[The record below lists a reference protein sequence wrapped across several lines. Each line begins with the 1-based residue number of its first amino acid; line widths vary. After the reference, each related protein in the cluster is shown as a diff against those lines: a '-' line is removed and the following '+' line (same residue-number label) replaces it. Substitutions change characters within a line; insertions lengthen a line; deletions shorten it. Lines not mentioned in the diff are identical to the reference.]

1 MAACE
6 GNLVAG
12 FDAIKEK
19 FHGLQKELD
28 GSNQPLKD
36 SKEKYSAL
44 ENQFRAL
51 KEEKDSLLRAVS
63 ESTQKASLA
72 SEQKENVLKD
82 LSAEIQR
89 RKYLEEEIKQ
99 FSVAFAGR
107 QKFLLSF
114 HGELK
119 SKLER
124 LDSENKTSVPK
135 SFGHQ

>member
-1 MAACE
+1 MVAASD
-6 GNLVAG
+6 V
-12 FDAIKEK
+12 IKEK

-28 GSNQPLKD
+28 GNSQLLKD
-36 SKEKYSAL
+36 CEGKYRGL
-44 ENQFRAL
+44 ENQLRGL
-51 KEEKDSLLRAVS
+51 KEEKDMLLRAVS

-89 RKYLEEEIKQ
+89 RKYLEEEIKH

-107 QKFLLSF
+107 QRFLLSF
-114 HGELK
+114 HSELK
-119 SKLER
+119 SKLEG
-124 LDSENKTSVPK
+124 LEAENKASMPK